1 MTNIKSTKARHFRG
15 LKKEKKKTFSTGLN
29 RAKARLSKG
38 DFRGQ
43 NNTSK
48 GVDRRSV
55 GAAGELAL
63 LEDREHV
70 GKWLENRSRR

>member
-1 MTNIKSTKARHFRG
+1 M
-15 LKKEKKKTFSTGLN
+15 GLN
-29 RAKARLSKG
+29 RVKARLRKG
-38 DFRGQ
+38 DFRSQ

>member
-1 MTNIKSTKARHFRG
+1 M
-15 LKKEKKKTFSTGLN
+15 GLN
-29 RAKARLSKG
+29 RAKARLRKG